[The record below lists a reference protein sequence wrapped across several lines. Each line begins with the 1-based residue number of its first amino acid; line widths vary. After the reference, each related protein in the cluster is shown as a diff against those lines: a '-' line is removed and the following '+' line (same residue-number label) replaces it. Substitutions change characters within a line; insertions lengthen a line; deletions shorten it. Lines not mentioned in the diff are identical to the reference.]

1 MGRIIRKQKEGDINW
16 GMNIKHD
23 GHIQDV
29 LPLDNANMNIT

>member
-16 GMNIKHD
+16 EHD
-23 GHIQDV
+23 GRIQDV